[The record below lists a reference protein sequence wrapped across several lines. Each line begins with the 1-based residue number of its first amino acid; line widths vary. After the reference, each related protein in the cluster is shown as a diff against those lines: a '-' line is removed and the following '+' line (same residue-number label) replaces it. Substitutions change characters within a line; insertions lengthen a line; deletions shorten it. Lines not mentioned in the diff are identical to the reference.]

1 MKTYR
6 VYIHERLVHSIEIEA
21 DSRSEAIDK
30 AYELLSNATE
40 EELNNHDYSNEAEY
54 LGVEEVLEEVEI
66 GEK

>member
-6 VYIHERLVHSIEIEA
+6 VYIFERVMHSIELEA

-54 LGVEEVLEEVEI
+54 LGVEEVLEEV
-66 GEK
+66 